1 MVIPTYKCIYQIVVI
16 NVSYN
21 VIYYVNSN
29 ENTINIYILNKCKY
43 FIKFNTTQWSLK
55 ILNGIL

>member
-1 MVIPTYKCIYQIVVI
+1 MVIPTYKCIYRIMVI

-29 ENTINIYILNKCKY
+29 ENIINIYIYSINVNILSNL
-43 FIKFNTTQWSLK
+43 IP
-55 ILNGIL
+55 LNGP